1 VTESNGDHLE
11 TEHKYDVDASFVLPE
26 LDSLPDGVK
35 VAGPRRHHLSATY
48 FDTDD
53 LALGQNR
60 ITLRRRTG
68 GSDEGWHL
76 KLPVRTDTR
85 QELHAPLG
93 DGGTEEAPARLA
105 ARVAHITAGRPL
117 RPIAILDTERS
128 VVTLSGTAGG
138 ALAEIADDRVTA
150 RRLGKADT
158 DAGSQEPLRWR
169 EIEVEAVS
177 EDRRVYDL
185 LDAVGKVL
193 REAGARRSSSGSK
206 LGRLL
211 QS

>member
-11 TEHKYDVDASFVLPE
+11 TEHKYDVDGGFVLPG
-26 LDSLPDGVK
+26 LDGLPAGVE

-53 LALGQNR
+53 LALSQHR

-68 GSDEGWHL
+68 GSDAGWHL

-93 DGGTEEAPARLA
+93 DGGTDEVPARLA
-105 ARVAHITAGRPL
+105 AQVAHITAGRPL
-117 RPIAILDTERS
+117 RPIAVLDTERS
-128 VVTLSGTAGG
+128 VVTLSGSAGEP
-138 ALAEIADDRVTA
+138 LAEIADDRVTA
-150 RRLGKADT
+150 RRLGKT
-158 DAGSQEPLRWR
+158 GEGSQEPLRWR

-177 EDRRVYDL
+177 ADPRVCDL

-193 REAGARRSSSGSK
+193 RGAGARRSSSGSK